1 MIDRRVLFFG
11 DSLVAG
17 VGDPEGRGW
26 VGRVVTASF
35 GAEVPLTAYNL
46 GVRRQTSV
54 EVAARWQAEAAPRLS
69 PAADCSVVFSFGAN
83 DTTIENGC
91 LRVEPE
97 DSLAALV
104 AVIDRA
110 TDANLPALIVGPAP
124 VDDEPQTNRIS
135 TLSDQMNG
143 LCRERSVPF
152 VSVLGELRD
161 SQVWREELCA
171 GDGAHPRSA
180 GYTLLSDLVLASG
193 FADWVLGNDR
203 EHPNRPH

>member
-17 VGDPEGRGW
+17 TGDPEGRGW
-26 VGRVVTASF
+26 VGQGRDRVLSRP
-35 GAEVPLTAYNL
+35 GATDHLQPRCSPADL
-46 GVRRQTSV
+46 GRGRW
-54 EVAARWQAEAAPRLS
+54 RWQAEAAPRLTL
-69 PAADCSVVFSFGAN
+69 AADCSVVFSFGAN

-152 VSVLGELRD
+152 VSVLGELRN

>member
-135 TLSDQMNG
+135 D
-143 LCRERSVPF
+143 RKSV
-152 VSVLGELRD
+152 V
-161 SQVWREELCA
+161 
-171 GDGAHPRSA
+171 
-180 GYTLLSDLVLASG
+180 
-193 FADWVLGNDR
+193 
-203 EHPNRPH
+203 